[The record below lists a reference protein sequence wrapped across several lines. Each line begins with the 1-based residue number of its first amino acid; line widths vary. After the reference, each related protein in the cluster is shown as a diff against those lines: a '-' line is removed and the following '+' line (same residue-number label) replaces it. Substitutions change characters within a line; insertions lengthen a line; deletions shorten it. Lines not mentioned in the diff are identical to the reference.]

1 MSSPRRGPF
10 LVKESSIP
18 GIDLLEPNLNPSQKR
33 PGVPASQASSSVP
46 AVRVVFGLHASSPA
60 FRALVPQ

>member
-1 MSSPRRGPF
+1 M
-10 LVKESSIP
+10 KESSIP